1 MNSQNESPKIDD
13 CVINAIQNGKL
24 RADNISFQNIRS
36 LCNARIKVLSPAE
49 DKRLKES
56 LGRGR
61 NILTT
66 TPQLDKYAYTHGRMI
81 PSQWSHVFGML
92 NLEQRQQTHV
102 IDYGC
107 GQGLSTSLFLD
118 NYGKE
123 YFNFIEKI
131 TLIDPSPVGVE
142 RAKAIVGCYSDKIE
156 IKIMNMNFD
165 SFNRE
170 KAEGNTGGLT
180 FHLFSNVL
188 DFPGYDHLEL
198 LNNAISTTG
207 ENVIIAVSHDRDGS
221 PYIRK
226 CKNKIDSL
234 KGDKKFTVKNNFIET
249 FRCNDD
255 KNAAIAFL
263 AEVEVQDGPI

>member
-1 MNSQNESPKIDD
+1 MTDD

-24 RADNISFQNIRS
+24 TADNISFQNIRS
-36 LCNARIKVLSPAE
+36 LCNARIRMLSAAE
-49 DKRLKES
+49 DNQLKES

-61 NILTT
+61 NILQTA
-66 TPQLDKYAYTHGRMI
+66 PQLDKYAYTHGRMI

-92 NLEQRQQTHV
+92 TLEPRQQTHV

-118 NYGKE
+118 NYGKK
-123 YFNFIEKI
+123 YFNFIEKV
-131 TLIDPSPVGVE
+131 TLIEPSEVGLK
-142 RAKAIVGCYSDKIE
+142 RAKAIVRCYSDKI
-156 IKIMNMNFD
+156 KIRSMGMDFD
-165 SFNRE
+165 SFSQGRA
-170 KAEGNTGGLT
+170 KGNTGGLT

-188 DFPGYDHLEL
+188 DIPGYDHLEL

-207 ENVIIAVSHDRDGS
+207 ENVIVAVSHDRDGS
-221 PYIRK
+221 PYIKR

-234 KGDKKFTVKNNFIET
+234 EGDKKFTAKSNVIET
-249 FRCNDD
+249 FRCNND

-263 AEVEVQDGPI
+263 ARVEVHDGSI